1 MLDNG
6 TFLLTEGRSL
16 VVNVDN
22 LESDEIENAGAWISV
37 YHEGELDMDSVI
49 LLRYGELKKIYEDI
63 KWGNENGH
71 VVDQNTKGI
80 RLSQSEHKDEPSI
93 WVDFREIYD
102 ILVNCKTKY
111 KNKHGKSTADID
123 G

>member
-1 MLDNG
+1 MLNNG

-22 LESDEIENAGAWISV
+22 LESDEIENLGIWISI

-49 LLRYGELKKIYEDI
+49 FLRYDELREVYEDI
-63 KWGNENGH
+63 KWENENGH

-80 RLSQSEHKDEPSI
+80 RLSQPKHKDEPSV
-93 WVDFREIYD
+93 WVDFKEIYD

-111 KNKHGKSTADID
+111 RNKHGKSKVD